1 MPNLNV
7 TTLEVPEFDGIV
19 DTEQT
24 ITRFIRL
31 KPDPAFD
38 LVAQYRSFTYRPEA
52 ISISYRVN
60 RGASTPFWYIFEIRV
75 YGYKVLKSGKPSTN
89 RANRIKNSFH
99 ERGSHPVP
107 PWAAKIAKSLVPT
120 VPTEV

>member
-7 TTLEVPEFDGIV
+7 ATLEVPDFDGIV

-24 ITRFIRL
+24 ITRHIRL

-38 LVAQYRSFTYRPEA
+38 LVAQYRSFTYRPSE
-52 ISISYRVN
+52 ISITYRVN
-60 RGASTPFWYIFEIRV
+60 RGASVPFWYVFEIRLC
-75 YGYKVLKSGKPSTN
+75 GYKVLKSGQASTN
-89 RANRIKNSFH
+89 RVNRIKNSFH

-107 PWAAKIAKSLVPT
+107 PWAAKIAKRLLPT